1 MTNKIVHHMSIPYLF
16 KQLLQHEL
24 LSTPFYHVLDYFRFY
39 KFSSIKNETP
49 VNIICTN
56 ICLQFRLCPQN
67 RFLKVELLYQVY
79 EQFKVFEMQWK
90 FFII

>member
-24 LSTPFYHVLDYFRFY
+24 LSTPFYHVLDYFGFY

-49 VNIICTN
+49 VNIIVHKYLSA
-56 ICLQFRLCPQN
+56 IQIMSS
-67 RFLKVELLYQVY
+67 E
-79 EQFKVFEMQWK
+79 
-90 FFII
+90 